1 MTRTLTR
8 ILGVVGVLAL
18 TVPATT
24 AAVAN
29 TVVAAATP
37 AQTGNQATDARTS
50 VAGAAVAAVT
60 TQPVAVAAAAIPADF
75 ESVIG
80 YQPRVRHGVLVDPD
94 GSCSSPVPLP
104 RGFALACAEH
114 DLGYDL
120 LRYADL
126 SGAALGP
133 WARTAVDDRMVQRM
147 RAACADLEPG
157 ISRALC
163 SAADDVAG
171 PVVEINSLR
180 QLRGVPEET
189 VGSWVVTGLSAGL
202 PAALFALL
210 AAALTG
216 GRGRRGHLV
225 PQGVPA

>member
-24 AAVAN
+24 AAIAN
-29 TVVAAATP
+29 TVTAP
-37 AQTGNQATDARTS
+37 RQTGSPTADARSS

-75 ESVIG
+75 ESVMG
-80 YQPRVRHGVLVDPD
+80 YRPLVRHGVLVDPD

-147 RAACADLEPG
+147 RTACADLDPG
-157 ISRALC
+157 IQRALC
-163 SAADDVAG
+163 SVADDVAG
-171 PVVEINSLR
+171 LVVEINSVR

-189 VGSWVVTGLSAGL
+189 VGSWLVTGLSAGVL
-202 PAALFALL
+202 AALFALL
-210 AAALTG
+210 AMALTG
-216 GRGRRGHLV
+216 ARGRRGRAV

>member
-24 AAVAN
+24 AAIAN
-29 TVVAAATP
+29 TVTAP
-37 AQTGNQATDARTS
+37 PQTGSPTADARSS
-50 VAGAAVAAVT
+50 VAGAAVAAIT

-75 ESVIG
+75 ESVMG
-80 YQPRVRHGVLVDPD
+80 YRPLVRHGVLVDPD

-147 RAACADLEPG
+147 RTACADLDPG
-157 ISRALC
+157 IQRALC
-163 SAADDVAG
+163 SVADDVAG
-171 PVVEINSLR
+171 LVVEINSVR

-189 VGSWVVTGLSAGL
+189 AGSWLVTGLSAGVL
-202 PAALFALL
+202 AALFALL
-210 AAALTG
+210 AMALTG
-216 GRGRRGHLV
+216 ACGRRGRAV

>member
-29 TVVAAATP
+29 TVASP
-37 AQTGNQATDARTS
+37 SQTGGPTADARWS
-50 VAGAAVAAVT
+50 AAGAAVAAVT

-75 ESVIG
+75 ESVMG
-80 YQPRVRHGVLVDPD
+80 YQPRVRHGVLIDPD
-94 GSCSSPVPLP
+94 GRCSSPVPLP

-120 LRYADL
+120 LRYADH
-126 SGAALGP
+126 SGAALGA
-133 WARTAVDDRMVQRM
+133 WARTSVDDRMVQRM
-147 RAACADLEPG
+147 RAACADLDPG
-157 ISRALC
+157 IQRAWC
-163 SAADDVAG
+163 SVADDVAG
-171 PVVEINSLR
+171 LVVEINSLR

-189 VGSWVVTGLSAGL
+189 VGSWVVTGLSAGVL
-202 PAALFALL
+202 AALVALL

-216 GRGRRGHLV
+216 GRGRRGRVV

>member
-29 TVVAAATP
+29 TVATP
-37 AQTGNQATDARTS
+37 FQTGSPTADARSS

-60 TQPVAVAAAAIPADF
+60 TQQPVAVAAATIPTDF
-75 ESVIG
+75 ESVMG

-133 WARTAVDDRMVQRM
+133 WARTAVDDRMVRRM
-147 RAACADLEPG
+147 RAACTDLDPG
-157 ISRALC
+157 IQRALC
-163 SAADDVAG
+163 SVADDVAG
-171 PVVEINSLR
+171 LVVEVNSLR

-189 VGSWVVTGLSAGL
+189 VGSWVVTGLSAGVL
-202 PAALFALL
+202 AALVALL
-210 AAALTG
+210 AATLTG
-216 GRGRRGHLV
+216 GRSRRGHVV

>member
-8 ILGVVGVLAL
+8 ILGIVGVLAL

-29 TVVAAATP
+29 TVATP
-37 AQTGNQATDARTS
+37 PRTSSSTADARSS
-50 VAGAAVAAVT
+50 VAGGAVAAIT

-75 ESVIG
+75 ESVMG

-147 RAACADLEPG
+147 RAACADLDPG
-157 ISRALC
+157 IQRALC
-163 SAADDVAG
+163 SVADDVAG
-171 PVVEINSLR
+171 LVVEINSLR

-189 VGSWVVTGLSAGL
+189 VGSWVVTGLSAGVL
-202 PAALFALL
+202 AALFALL
-210 AAALTG
+210 AMAWAG
-216 GRGRRGHLV
+216 GRGRGRVV

>member
-29 TVVAAATP
+29 TVATPPQTGTATAAA
-37 AQTGNQATDARTS
+37 RS
-50 VAGAAVAAVT
+50 SIAGAAVSAVT

-75 ESVIG
+75 ESVMG
-80 YQPRVRHGVLVDPD
+80 YRPRVRHGVLVDPD

-104 RGFALACAEH
+104 RGFALACGEH

-157 ISRALC
+157 IQRALC
-163 SAADDVAG
+163 SVADDVAG
-171 PVVEINSLR
+171 LVVEINSLR

-189 VGSWVVTGLSAGL
+189 VGSWVVTGLSAGVL
-202 PAALFALL
+202 LAAPAALLAVAL
-210 AAALTG
+210 ART
-216 GRGRRGHLV
+216 RGRRGRVV

>member
-29 TVVAAATP
+29 TVVAEATP
-37 AQTGNQATDARTS
+37 AQTGSPATDARTS

-60 TQPVAVAAAAIPADF
+60 TQPVAVAAATIPADF
-75 ESVIG
+75 ESVMG

-147 RAACADLEPG
+147 RAACADLDPG

-163 SAADDVAG
+163 SVADDVAG
-171 PVVEINSLR
+171 LVVEINSLR

-189 VGSWVVTGLSAGL
+189 VGSWVVTGLSAGVL
-202 PAALFALL
+202 AALFALL

>member
-8 ILGVVGVLAL
+8 LLGAVGVLAL

-29 TVVAAATP
+29 TMTAPPRTGTAT
-37 AQTGNQATDARTS
+37 ADARS
-50 VAGAAVAAVT
+50 SAARAAVAAVT
-60 TQPVAVAAAAIPADF
+60 TQPAEAGAAAIPADF
-75 ESVIG
+75 ESVMG
-80 YQPRVRHGVLVDPD
+80 YRPQVRHGVLVDPD
-94 GSCSSPVPLP
+94 GSCSSPLPLP

-126 SGAALGP
+126 GGAPLGP

-147 RAACADLEPG
+147 RAVCTDLDPG
-157 ISRALC
+157 IQRALC
-163 SAADDVAG
+163 STADDVAG
-171 PVVEINSLR
+171 LAVEVNSLR

-189 VGSWVVTGLSAGL
+189 VGSWVVTGLCAGVL
-202 PAALFALL
+202 AALAPLL
-210 AAALTG
+210 ALTLTG
-216 GRGRRGHLV
+216 ARSRRGRVVVQR
-225 PQGVPA
+225 VPA